1 MKIKETV
8 IAHAE
13 SAGAMLINQSPDNS
27 LQFLKRK
34 LLYWEIA
41 RGAISIFNS
50 NTPPTHENKRE

>member
-1 MKIKETV
+1 MKGKETI

-13 SAGAMLINQSPDNS
+13 SAGAMLINQSLDNT

-41 RGAISIFNS
+41 RGVPQKISAYYS
-50 NTPPTHENKRE
+50 LSDATA